1 MTHIIMMW
9 AYRSSHWTLP
19 NAILHPRAPRAAT
32 INHLCMEEDPAVVLE
47 SSSRAAS
54 ISPLSYPL
62 HRCSPAV
69 LRRTISASFAV
80 ASSSSFSTTA
90 VSGSV
95 KSSGL
100 LCFAGFELSARI
112 DEVTYEAVRSTRK
125 RARRNE
131 ARRGRYLPA

>member
-32 INHLCMEEDPAVVLE
+32 INHLCMEGEVLE

-54 ISPLSYPL
+54 ISFLSYPL
-62 HRCSPAV
+62 HPCSPAA
-69 LRRTISASFAV
+69 LRRTISANFAV
-80 ASSSSFSTTA
+80 ASSLSFSTTA

-95 KSSGL
+95 NSSEL

-112 DEVTYEAVRSTRK
+112 DEVTYEAVRPDRISK
-125 RARRNE
+125 RVLRNE
-131 ARRGRYLPA
+131 ARRREYLPA